1 MRIVLP
7 TLAIGLLAACSPE
20 PEPAPGI
27 AEQAGIAIECALDG
41 SDEFVRQCRLSEQIP
56 GANAEF
62 VVRHPDG
69 GFRRLE
75 LSESPTGFDAG
86 DGAEEATSERQ
97 GDWVILTIDD
107 DRYRWK
113 EPVGE

>member
-1 MRIVLP
+1 MKFVLL

-20 PEPAPGI
+20 PEAAPGI
-27 AEQAGIAIECALDG
+27 AEQGGIAIECALNG
-41 SDEFVRQCRLSEQIP
+41 SEEFVRQCRLSEEIS

-75 LSESPTGFDAG
+75 LSESPAGFDAG
-86 DGAEEATSERQ
+86 DGAEEASSEQQ
-97 GDWVILTIDD
+97 GDWVVLTIEN
-107 DRYRWK
+107 DRYRWE